1 MSAKELLHRYLDECP
16 LIAIVRGVTPDDAE
30 AIGEAIHEAG
40 IRIIEVPLNSPD
52 PLKSIGLLA
61 RRFGDRALIG
71 AGTVLEPS
79 QVEQVKGAGGRIIV
93 SPDTNKDVIAAA
105 VAAGLVSSP
114 GYFTPSEALAAI
126 GAGAHVLKLFP
137 AEGASPSTLKAQL
150 AVLPR
155 DVPVLAVG
163 GVKPSNMRPWLD
175 AGATGFGLGS
185 GLYKPGQSGAETLD
199 KARAYV
205 AGLQRM
211 RPIRIAII
219 GFGKIAQDQH
229 LPAITASPR
238 FELVATSSRS
248 GQGAGAKFTN
258 WRELIRSVDGLE
270 AVAITTPPEPRYTI
284 ARECI
289 EAGLHCLLEKPP
301 TTGLAEIADLDCLAQ
316 AKGVTLFTTWH
327 AQHHSTVE
335 AAAKA
340 LAGQRIKSMQ
350 IHWHE
355 DVHKWHPGQRWI
367 WEPGGFGVFD
377 PGINAFSIATRIFPG
392 SLFVQKAVLV
402 TPRMR
407 KPPSPPTSLSTVPRR
422 MGRWRQAST
431 GAGRK
436 ARNGRSPSKRAAE
449 PACASKREA
458 RA

>member
-16 LIAIVRGVTPDDAE
+16 LIAIVRGVKPDDAE

-163 GVKPSNMRPWLD
+163 GVKPSSMRPWLD

-185 GLYKPGQSGAETLD
+185 GLYKPGQSGAETFD

-205 AGLQRM
+205 
-211 RPIRIAII
+211 
-219 GFGKIAQDQH
+219 
-229 LPAITASPR
+229 
-238 FELVATSSRS
+238 
-248 GQGAGAKFTN
+248 
-258 WRELIRSVDGLE
+258 DGL
-270 AVAITTPPEPRYTI
+270 
-284 ARECI
+284 
-289 EAGLHCLLEKPP
+289 
-301 TTGLAEIADLDCLAQ
+301 
-316 AKGVTLFTTWH
+316 H
-327 AQHHSTVE
+327 A
-335 AAAKA
+335 
-340 LAGQRIKSMQ
+340 
-350 IHWHE
+350 
-355 DVHKWHPGQRWI
+355 
-367 WEPGGFGVFD
+367 
-377 PGINAFSIATRIFPG
+377 
-392 SLFVQKAVLV
+392 
-402 TPRMR
+402 
-407 KPPSPPTSLSTVPRR
+407 
-422 MGRWRQAST
+422 
-431 GAGRK
+431 
-436 ARNGRSPSKRAAE
+436 
-449 PACASKREA
+449 
-458 RA
+458 